1 MNLTHLTELELYFAD
16 HFDTVLFPVL
26 AEIYQDKGE
35 YDRAKRLCEIGL
47 EHHPNSIDGQFIL
60 SQAELGLGNLTGAEK
75 WIKKVLTQIPDHKN
89 AATSL
94 PMVQEQLDRS
104 PTTLKTS
111 WKRAQEVDPDNQ
123 FAKDFLSDK
132 KTKPKPKPK
141 PKKKKEK
148 KASVSTNPHIPI
160 KDKSK
165 KPLPKDLSVEGVA
178 ISPRL
183 ATMTLVNVLKGQ
195 GLYHQALEVLDILEE
210 KGEDKKRIAEE
221 RKAIKSEL

>member
-1 MNLTHLTELELYFAD
+1 MNLTNLTELELYFAD

-26 AEIYQDKGE
+26 AEIYQDKAE
-35 YDRAKRLCEIGL
+35 YDRAKRVCEIGL
-47 EHHPNSIDGQFIL
+47 EHHPNSIDGQFII
-60 SQAELGLGNLTGAEK
+60 SQAELGLGNLSAAEK
-75 WIKKVLTQIPDHKN
+75 WMKKVLTQIPDHKN

-94 PMVQEQLDRS
+94 PMVQEQLNRS

-111 WKRAQEVDPDNQ
+111 WKRAQKVDPGNQ

-132 KTKPKPKPK
+132 KTKTKPK

-148 KASVSTNPHIPI
+148 KPSVSTIPHIPK

-210 KGEDKKRIAEE
+210 KGEDKKRIDGE
-221 RKAIKSEL
+221 RKAIKAEL

>member
-1 MNLTHLTELELYFAD
+1 MNLENLTELELYFAD

-26 AEIYQDKGE
+26 AEIYQDKAE
-35 YDRAKRLCEIGL
+35 YDRAKRVCEIGL

-60 SQAELGLGNLTGAEK
+60 SQAELGLGNLSAAEK
-75 WIKKVLTQIPDHKN
+75 WMKKVLTQIPDHKN

-111 WKRAQEVDPDNQ
+111 GKRAKEVDPGNQ

-132 KTKPKPKPK
+132 KTKTKPK

-148 KASVSTNPHIPI
+148 KASVSTIPHIP
-160 KDKSK
+160 KKNKSK

>member
-1 MNLTHLTELELYFAD
+1 MNLTNLTELELYFAD

-35 YDRAKRLCEIGL
+35 YDRAKRVCEIGL

-141 PKKKKEK
+141 KKKEK
-148 KASVSTNPHIPI
+148 KASVSTIPHIPI

>member
-1 MNLTHLTELELYFAD
+1 MNLTNLTELELYFAD

-35 YDRAKRLCEIGL
+35 YDRAKRVCEIGL
-47 EHHPNSIDGQFIL
+47 EHHPNLIDGQFIL

-75 WIKKVLTQIPDHKN
+75 WMKKVLTQIPDHKN

-104 PTTLKTS
+104 PATLKTS

-123 FAKDFLSDK
+123 FAKDFLSTK
-132 KTKPKPKPK
+132 TSKTKTK

-148 KASVSTNPHIPI
+148 KASDSRIPHIP
-160 KDKSK
+160 KKEKSK
-165 KPLPKDLSVEGVA
+165 KPLPKDLSVEGVT

-195 GLYHQALEVLDILEE
+195 GLFHQALEVLDILEE

>member
-1 MNLTHLTELELYFAD
+1 MNLTNLTELELYFAD

-35 YDRAKRLCEIGL
+35 YDRAKRVCEIGL

-123 FAKDFLSDK
+123 FAKDFLSPK
-132 KTKPKPKPK
+132 TSKTKTK

-148 KASVSTNPHIPI
+148 KASVSTIPHIPI
-160 KDKSK
+160 KDKTK
-165 KPLPKDLSVEGVA
+165 KPLPKDLSVEGVV

-183 ATMTLVNVLKGQ
+183 ATITLVNVLKGQ

>member
-1 MNLTHLTELELYFAD
+1 MNLENLTELELYFAD

-35 YDRAKRLCEIGL
+35 YDRAKRVCEIGL
-47 EHHPNSIDGQFIL
+47 EHHPNSIDGQFII
-60 SQAELGLGNLTGAEK
+60 SQAELGLGDLSAAEK
-75 WIKKVLTQIPDHKN
+75 WMKKVLTQIPDHKN

-94 PMVQEQLDRS
+94 PMVQEQLNRS

-111 WKRAQEVDPDNQ
+111 WKRAQKVDPGNQ

-132 KTKPKPKPK
+132 KTKTKPK

-148 KASVSTNPHIPI
+148 KPSVSTIPHIPK

-210 KGEDKKRIAEE
+210 KGEDKKRIDGE
-221 RKAIKSEL
+221 RKAIKAEL

>member
-1 MNLTHLTELELYFAD
+1 MNLENLTELELYFAD

-26 AEIYQDKGE
+26 AEIYQDKAE
-35 YDRAKRLCEIGL
+35 YDRAKRVCEIGL

-60 SQAELGLGNLTGAEK
+60 SQAELGLGNLSAAEK
-75 WIKKVLTQIPDHKN
+75 WMKKVLTQIPDHKN

-111 WKRAQEVDPDNQ
+111 WKRAQKVDPGNQ

-132 KTKPKPKPK
+132 KTKTKPKL
-141 PKKKKEK
+141 KKKKEK
-148 KASVSTNPHIPI
+148 KPSVSTIPHIPK

-210 KGEDKKRIAEE
+210 KGEDKKRIDGE
-221 RKAIKSEL
+221 RKAIKAEL

>member
-1 MNLTHLTELELYFAD
+1 MNLENLTELELYFAD

-26 AEIYQDKGE
+26 AEIYQDKAE
-35 YDRAKRLCEIGL
+35 YDRAKRVCEIGL

-60 SQAELGLGNLTGAEK
+60 SQAELGLGNLSAAEK
-75 WIKKVLTQIPDHKN
+75 WMKKVLTQIPDHKN

-123 FAKDFLSDK
+123 FAKDFLSTK
-132 KTKPKPKPK
+132 TSKTKTK

-148 KASVSTNPHIPI
+148 KASVSTIPHIP
-160 KDKSK
+160 KKEKSK

-210 KGEDKKRIAEE
+210 KGDDKIRIAEE

>member
-26 AEIYQDKGE
+26 AEIYQDKAE
-35 YDRAKRLCEIGL
+35 YDRAKRVCEIGL
-47 EHHPNSIDGQFIL
+47 EHHPNSIDGQFII
-60 SQAELGLGNLTGAEK
+60 SQAELGLGDLSAAEK
-75 WIKKVLTQIPDHKN
+75 WMKKVLTQIPDHKN
-89 AATSL
+89 AATFL

-123 FAKDFLSDK
+123 FAKDFLSTK
-132 KTKPKPKPK
+132 TSKTKTK

-148 KASVSTNPHIPI
+148 KASVSTIPHIPI
-160 KDKSK
+160 KNKSK

-210 KGEDKKRIAEE
+210 KGEDKKRISEE

>member
-35 YDRAKRLCEIGL
+35 YDRAKRVCEIGL

-123 FAKDFLSDK
+123 FAKDFLSTK
-132 KTKPKPKPK
+132 TSKTKTK

-148 KASVSTNPHIPI
+148 KASVSTIPHIPI
-160 KDKSK
+160 KNKSK

-195 GLYHQALEVLDILEE
+195 GLYHQALEVLDILAE

>member
-1 MNLTHLTELELYFAD
+1 MNLTNLTELELYFAD

-35 YDRAKRLCEIGL
+35 YDRAKRVCEIGL
-47 EHHPNSIDGQFIL
+47 EHHPNSIDGQFVL

-123 FAKDFLSDK
+123 FAKDFLSEK
-132 KTKPKPKPK
+132 KTKPKPK

-148 KASVSTNPHIPI
+148 KASVSTIPHIPI

-165 KPLPKDLSVEGVA
+165 KPLPKDLSIEGVA

>member
-35 YDRAKRLCEIGL
+35 YDRAKRVCEIGL

-123 FAKDFLSDK
+123 FAKDFLSTK
-132 KTKPKPKPK
+132 TSKTKTK

-148 KASVSTNPHIPI
+148 KASVSTIPHIPI

-195 GLYHQALEVLDILEE
+195 GLYHQALEVLDILAE

>member
-1 MNLTHLTELELYFAD
+1 MNLTNLTELELYFAD

-26 AEIYQDKGE
+26 AEIYQDKAE
-35 YDRAKRLCEIGL
+35 YDRAKRVCEIGL
-47 EHHPNSIDGQFIL
+47 EHHPNSIDGQFII
-60 SQAELGLGNLTGAEK
+60 SQAELGLGNLSAAEK
-75 WIKKVLTQIPDHKN
+75 WMKKVLTQIPDHKN

-111 WKRAQEVDPDNQ
+111 WKRAQEVDPGNQ

-132 KTKPKPKPK
+132 KTKTKPK

-148 KASVSTNPHIPI
+148 KPSVSTIPHIPK

-210 KGEDKKRIAEE
+210 KGEDKKRIDGE
-221 RKAIKSEL
+221 RKAIKAEL

>member
-1 MNLTHLTELELYFAD
+1 LELYFAD

-35 YDRAKRLCEIGL
+35 YDRAKRVCEIGL
-47 EHHPNSIDGQFIL
+47 EHHPNSIDGQFVL

-123 FAKDFLSDK
+123 FAKDFLSEK
-132 KTKPKPKPK
+132 KTKPKPK

-148 KASVSTNPHIPI
+148 KASVSTIPHIPI

>member
-1 MNLTHLTELELYFAD
+1 MNLTNLTELELYFAD

-26 AEIYQDKGE
+26 AEIYQDKAE
-35 YDRAKRLCEIGL
+35 YDRAKRVCEIGL
-47 EHHPNSIDGQFIL
+47 EHHPNSIDGQFII
-60 SQAELGLGNLTGAEK
+60 SQAELGLGDLSAAEK
-75 WIKKVLTQIPDHKN
+75 WMKKVLTQIPDHKN

-94 PMVQEQLDRS
+94 PMVQEQLNRS

-111 WKRAQEVDPDNQ
+111 WKRAQKVDPGNQ

-132 KTKPKPKPK
+132 KTKTKPK

-148 KASVSTNPHIPI
+148 KPSVSTIPHIPK

-210 KGEDKKRIAEE
+210 KGEDKKRIDGE
-221 RKAIKSEL
+221 RKAIKAEL

>member
-1 MNLTHLTELELYFAD
+1 MNLENLTELELYFAD

-26 AEIYQDKGE
+26 AEIYQDKAE
-35 YDRAKRLCEIGL
+35 YDRAKRVCEIGL
-47 EHHPNSIDGQFIL
+47 EHHPNSIDGQFII
-60 SQAELGLGNLTGAEK
+60 SQAELGLGNLSAAEK
-75 WIKKVLTQIPDHKN
+75 WMKKVLTQIPDHKN

-94 PMVQEQLDRS
+94 PMVQEQLNRS

-111 WKRAQEVDPDNQ
+111 WKRAQEVDPGNQ

-132 KTKPKPKPK
+132 KTKTKPK

-148 KASVSTNPHIPI
+148 KPSVSTIPHIPK

-210 KGEDKKRIAEE
+210 KGEDKKRIDGE
-221 RKAIKSEL
+221 RKAIKAEL

>member
-1 MNLTHLTELELYFAD
+1 MNLTNQTELELYFAD

-26 AEIYQDKGE
+26 AEMYQKKDE
-35 YDRAKRLCEIGL
+35 YDRAKRVCEIGL

-75 WIKKVLTQIPDHKN
+75 WMKKVLNQIADHTA

-94 PMVQEQLDRS
+94 PMIQEQLDRS
-104 PTTLKTS
+104 PAILKAS
-111 WKRAQEVDPDNQ
+111 WKRTLQVDPNNQ
-123 FAKDFLSDK
+123 FANDFLSAK
-132 KTKPKPKPK
+132 NPK
-141 PKKKKEK
+141 PKKKKAK
-148 KASVSTNPHIPI
+148 TLSGSKIPDI
-160 KDKSK
+160 PKKDKAK

-195 GLYHQALEVLDILEE
+195 GLYHQALDVLDILEE
-210 KGEDKKRIAEE
+210 KGEDKKRIDVE
-221 RKAIKSEL
+221 RKSIRAEL

>member
-1 MNLTHLTELELYFAD
+1 MNLTNLTELELYFAD

-35 YDRAKRLCEIGL
+35 YDRAKRVCEIGL

-123 FAKDFLSDK
+123 FAKDFLSEK
-132 KTKPKPKPK
+132 KTKPKPK

-148 KASVSTNPHIPI
+148 KASVSTIPHIPV

>member
-1 MNLTHLTELELYFAD
+1 MNLTNLTELELYFAD
-16 HFDTVLFPVL
+16 HFNTVLFPVL
-26 AEIYQDKGE
+26 AEIYQDKAE
-35 YDRAKRLCEIGL
+35 YDRAKRVCEIGL

-60 SQAELGLGNLTGAEK
+60 SQAELGLGNLSVAEK
-75 WIKKVLTQIPDHKN
+75 WMKKVLTQIPDHKN

-111 WKRAQEVDPDNQ
+111 WKRAQEVDPGNQ

-132 KTKPKPKPK
+132 KTKTKPK

-148 KASVSTNPHIPI
+148 KPSVSTIPHIPK

-210 KGEDKKRIAEE
+210 KGEDKKRIDGE
-221 RKAIKSEL
+221 RKAIKAEL

>member
-35 YDRAKRLCEIGL
+35 YDRAKRVCEIGL
-47 EHHPNSIDGQFIL
+47 EHHPNSIDGQFII
-60 SQAELGLGNLTGAEK
+60 SQAELGLGDLSAAEK
-75 WIKKVLTQIPDHKN
+75 WMKKVLIQVPDHKN

-111 WKRAQEVDPDNQ
+111 WKRAQEVDPGNQ

-132 KTKPKPKPK
+132 KPKPK

-148 KASVSTNPHIPI
+148 KLSVSTIPHIPK

-210 KGEDKKRIAEE
+210 KGEDKKRIDGE
-221 RKAIKSEL
+221 RKAIKAEL

>member
-35 YDRAKRLCEIGL
+35 YDRAKRVCEIGL

-123 FAKDFLSDK
+123 FAKDFLST
-132 KTKPKPKPK
+132 KTSKTK

-148 KASVSTNPHIPI
+148 KASVSTIPHIPI
-160 KDKSK
+160 KNKSK

-210 KGEDKKRIAEE
+210 KGEDKKRISEE

>member
-1 MNLTHLTELELYFAD
+1 MNLENLTELELYFAD

-26 AEIYQDKGE
+26 AEIYQDKAE
-35 YDRAKRLCEIGL
+35 YDRAKRVCEIGL

-60 SQAELGLGNLTGAEK
+60 SQAELGLGNLSAAEK
-75 WIKKVLTQIPDHKN
+75 WMKKVLTQIPDHKN

-94 PMVQEQLDRS
+94 PMVQEQLNRS

-111 WKRAQEVDPDNQ
+111 WKRAQKVDPGNQ

-132 KTKPKPKPK
+132 KTKTKPK

-148 KASVSTNPHIPI
+148 KPSVSTIPHIPK

-210 KGEDKKRIAEE
+210 KGEDKKRIDGE
-221 RKAIKSEL
+221 RKAIKAEL

>member
-1 MNLTHLTELELYFAD
+1 MNLTNLTELELYFAD

-35 YDRAKRLCEIGL
+35 YDRAKRVCEIGL
-47 EHHPNSIDGQFIL
+47 EHHPNSIDGQFVL

-132 KTKPKPKPK
+132 KPKPKPK

-148 KASVSTNPHIPI
+148 KASVSTIPHIPI

-165 KPLPKDLSVEGVA
+165 KPLPKDLSIEGVA

-195 GLYHQALEVLDILEE
+195 GLYHQALEVLDILAE

>member
-1 MNLTHLTELELYFAD
+1 MNLTNLTELELYFAD

-26 AEIYQDKGE
+26 AEIYQDKAE
-35 YDRAKRLCEIGL
+35 YDRAKRVCEIGL

-60 SQAELGLGNLTGAEK
+60 SQAELGLGNLSAAEK
-75 WIKKVLTQIPDHKN
+75 WMKKVLTQIPDHKN

-111 WKRAQEVDPDNQ
+111 WKRAQEVDPGNQ

-132 KTKPKPKPK
+132 KTKTKPK

-148 KASVSTNPHIPI
+148 KPSVSTIPHIPE

-210 KGEDKKRIAEE
+210 KGEDKKRIDGE
-221 RKAIKSEL
+221 RKAIKAEL

>member
-1 MNLTHLTELELYFAD
+1 MNLTNLTELELYFAD
-16 HFDTVLFPVL
+16 HFNTVLFPVL
-26 AEIYQDKGE
+26 AEIYQDKAE
-35 YDRAKRLCEIGL
+35 YDRAKRVCEIGL

-60 SQAELGLGNLTGAEK
+60 SQAELGLGNLSAAEK
-75 WIKKVLTQIPDHKN
+75 WMKKVLTQIPDHRN

-111 WKRAQEVDPDNQ
+111 WKRAQGVDPGNQ

-132 KTKPKPKPK
+132 KSKTKPKL
-141 PKKKKEK
+141 KKKKEK
-148 KASVSTNPHIPI
+148 KPSVSTIPHIPE

-210 KGEDKKRIAEE
+210 KGEDKKRIDGE
-221 RKAIKSEL
+221 RKAIKAEL

>member
-1 MNLTHLTELELYFAD
+1 MNLTNLTELELYFAD

-26 AEIYQDKGE
+26 AEIYQDKAE
-35 YDRAKRLCEIGL
+35 YDRAKRVCEIGL
-47 EHHPNSIDGQFIL
+47 EHHPNSIDGQFII
-60 SQAELGLGNLTGAEK
+60 SQAELGLGDLSAAEK
-75 WIKKVLTQIPDHKN
+75 WMKKVLTQIPDHKN

-111 WKRAQEVDPDNQ
+111 WKRAQEVDPGNQ

-132 KTKPKPKPK
+132 KTKTKPK

-148 KASVSTNPHIPI
+148 KPSVSTIPHIPK

-210 KGEDKKRIAEE
+210 KGEDKKRIDGE
-221 RKAIKSEL
+221 RKAIKAEL

>member
-1 MNLTHLTELELYFAD
+1 MNLENLTELELYFAD

-26 AEIYQDKGE
+26 AEIYQDKAE
-35 YDRAKRLCEIGL
+35 YDRAKRVCEIGL

-60 SQAELGLGNLTGAEK
+60 SQAELGLGNLSAAEK
-75 WIKKVLTQIPDHKN
+75 WMKKVLTQISDHKN

-123 FAKDFLSDK
+123 FAKDFLSTK
-132 KTKPKPKPK
+132 TSKTKTK

-148 KASVSTNPHIPI
+148 KASVSTIPHIP
-160 KDKSK
+160 KKEKSK

>member
-1 MNLTHLTELELYFAD
+1 MNLTNLTELELYFAD

-26 AEIYQDKGE
+26 AEVYQAKAE
-35 YDRAKRLCEIGL
+35 YDRAKRVCEIGL
-47 EHHPNSIDGQFIL
+47 EHHPNSIDGQFII
-60 SQAELGLGNLTGAEK
+60 SQAELGLGDLSAAEK
-75 WIKKVLTQIPDHKN
+75 WMKKVLTQIPDHKN

-111 WKRAQEVDPDNQ
+111 WKRAQEVDPGNQ

-132 KTKPKPKPK
+132 KTKTKPK

-148 KASVSTNPHIPI
+148 KPSVSTIPHIPK

-195 GLYHQALEVLDILEE
+195 GLYHQALEVLNILEE
-210 KGEDKKRIAEE
+210 KGEDKKRIDGE
-221 RKAIKSEL
+221 RKAIKAEL